1 MTNGVIMASCSAV
14 AIGQRPRLSSRG
26 FYPCPPQARNRL
38 AEHLEHQLGEPVVQA
53 RDDDHHEE
61 HEDQAHHRVGDELLA
76 GRPDH
81 LAELGDHLPEEQG
94 GGGPVRALSRTPGS
108 APFLRGLA
116 ACLSRHILTYWFAGK
131 TVWPDRTRRA
141 GGTRT
146 PNHRFWRPGLWPI
159 ELLPSDSSSTALQQY
174 CLTAF
179 QLTLLSS
186 NARRRTRACC
196 RTTARL
202 PVHAVYVRSPSESN
216 RTGSQGGLGDGS
228 LPRGVW
234 GAGSPQKEEKEV
246 RGEAHRAPGS
256 LGPYGFAPPG
266 ASTAQWSPC
275 QPESP
280 RACPPS

>member
-14 AIGQRPRLSSRG
+14 ATGQRPRLSSRG
-26 FYPCPPQARNRL
+26 YIPVPRRPRNRL

-81 LAELGDHLPEEQG
+81 LAELGDHLPEEQS
-94 GGGPVRALSRTPGS
+94 GGGPVRALSGTPGS

-159 ELLPSDSSSTALQQY
+159 ELLPSGGRAGRESGHTTIGTSTQRGQVNSY
-174 CLTAF
+174 GH
-179 QLTLLSS
+179 
-186 NARRRTRACC
+186 TRPHSE
-196 RTTARL
+196 L
-202 PVHAVYVRSPSESN
+202 PPIAAVYVAR
-216 RTGSQGGLGDGS
+216 
-228 LPRGVW
+228 
-234 GAGSPQKEEKEV
+234 
-246 RGEAHRAPGS
+246 
-256 LGPYGFAPPG
+256 PPG
-266 ASTAQWSPC
+266 VEPQPLLTLGKGDCASAGRRFSP
-275 QPESP
+275 PGDSM
-280 RACPPS
+280 